1 MINVQAVAGYL
12 ASQPGGSGDS
22 ELVASLLTIA
32 NTIATSAPGSVPS
45 AASATPGSLA
55 KMLEAHTGLSAAP
68 GSGSRRGRP
77 SSGGVAR
84 PTAAEEDME
93 ASAEIALAQ
102 GIRMFVQRYPVD
114 TRAYEYLVTSSSV
127 VVAHVLRDFRPQR
140 EGDADYSSLVT
151 SYVKRV
157 RGMYVDQRAPNDG
170 PANRT
175 STGAPGR
182 GAAPPPWRSAGAAP
196 TSASVLPKAPRSGG
210 DGGVPRDL
218 ATALATPG
226 LDEFFSRFPID
237 ERAYDYFVQSSP
249 EVQDTVLREF
259 QVRNEGEKSYA
270 GLFTSFVKKC
280 RMGSPIDADGRGHH
294 AGSLGQLENILEKT
308 EFDEAVQEMESLVL
322 EDFRARFP
330 MDDRAFQYLCGSP
343 KEVQDKVRESFVPQ
357 RLEDTDFSAAVTA
370 YVKTLRR
377 QFQESQGGS
386 ASLARHGHEEQAV
399 RTSHKRKELETIDD
413 EDRKEFFERWPCDA
427 RALDYFD
434 ASPAEV
440 QAQVILEFK
449 PRSEGDADYSAAV
462 TAFIKRCRYP
472 DKGRGKGKPG
482 KPGKP
487 DGGWGPKRPRFS

>member
-1 MINVQAVAGYL
+1 
-12 ASQPGGSGDS
+12 
-22 ELVASLLTIA
+22 
-32 NTIATSAPGSVPS
+32 
-45 AASATPGSLA
+45 
-55 KMLEAHTGLSAAP
+55 MLEAHTGLSAAP
-68 GSGSRRGRP
+68 GSSSRRGRP
-77 SSGGVAR
+77 SSGGGAR
-84 PTAAEEDME
+84 STATEEDME
-93 ASAEIALAQ
+93 ASAEVALAQ

-157 RGMYVDQRAPNDG
+157 RGMYVDQRGG
-170 PANRT
+170 PFNSGPSHSGPPNRT
-175 STGAPGR
+175 SSGPPSS
-182 GAAPPPWRSAGAAP
+182 GAAPPPWRSGSTVLASPSAP
-196 TSASVLPKAPRSGG
+196 PKAPRSGG

-259 QVRNEGEKSYA
+259 QVRKEGESSYA

-280 RMGSPIDADGRGHH
+280 RMDSASDAVGRGHQTG
-294 AGSLGQLENILEKT
+294 APGQSESVLEKA
-308 EFDEAVQEMESLVL
+308 EFAEAVQEMESLVL

-330 MDDRAFQYLCGSP
+330 MDERAFQYLCGSP

-386 ASLARHGHEEQAV
+386 TSLGRQRHEEQSV
-399 RTSHKRKELETIDD
+399 RAHHKREEPETVDD
-413 EDRKEFFERWPCDA
+413 EDRNEFFERWPCDA

-472 DKGRGKGKPG
+472 DKGKGKGKPG

-487 DGGWGPKRPRFS
+487 DGGWGPKRPRFF

>member
-1 MINVQAVAGYL
+1 MINVQAVASYL

-32 NTIATSAPGSVPS
+32 NTIATSPPGSVP
-45 AASATPGSLA
+45 AGAATPGSLA
-55 KMLEAHTGLSAAP
+55 RMLEAHTGLSAAP
-68 GSGSRRGRP
+68 GSGAKHSRP
-77 SSGGVAR
+77 SSGGAR
-84 PTAAEEDME
+84 PTATDEDVE
-93 ASAEIALAQ
+93 ASAEVALAQ

-157 RGMYVDQRAPNDG
+157 RGMYIEPRG
-170 PANRT
+170 PSSGLSHGGPSHGGPRT
-175 STGAPGR
+175 SGPPN
-182 GAAPPPWRSAGAAP
+182 GAAPPPWRSGAAP
-196 TSASVLPKAPRSGG
+196 ANASVPKARSG
-210 DGGVPRDL
+210 GGVPRDL
-218 ATALATPG
+218 AAALVTPG
-226 LDEFFSRFPID
+226 LDEFFSRFPVD
-237 ERAYDYFVQSSP
+237 ERAYDYFLHSSP
-249 EVQDTVLREF
+249 DVQDTVLREF
-259 QVRNEGEKSYA
+259 QVRKEGESSYA

-280 RMGSPIDADGRGHH
+280 RMGSLSDSVGRGHL
-294 AGSLGQLENILEKT
+294 AGSSGQSEHVLDKV
-308 EFDEAVQEMESLVL
+308 EFEEAVQEMESLVL

-330 MDDRAFQYLCGSP
+330 MDERAFQYLCGSP

-357 RLEDTDFSAAVTA
+357 RLEDSDFSAAVTA

-377 QFQESQGGS
+377 QFQESQGGFN
-386 ASLARHGHEEQAV
+386 LERHEESV
-399 RTSHKRKELETIDD
+399 RVHHKREESQNIND
-413 EDRKEFFERWPCDA
+413 EDRNEFFERWPCDA

-434 ASPAEV
+434 ASPVEV

-472 DKGRGKGKPG
+472 DKGKGKGKSTPS
-482 KPGKP
+482 KP
-487 DGGWGPKRPRFS
+487 DGGWGPKRPRFC